1 MNTLSTKYKYFYGE
15 NNAEK
20 MPHKQDNRCFPF
32 VVAVHVNSGQYICK
46 YNNEKLI
53 AATGETLIVPEYI
66 LHHIQMENKGLLS
79 WAHFSAHFGNNDILG
94 NYDAPFII
102 TKEFSVQLRKYIE
115 SINDSD
121 ADCLGTLN
129 RDLNISALFIDI
141 LSNYAMSSFSAD
153 NAWIV
158 NLKKHI
164 TKNITQK
171 FNLSE
176 LAAYCHMSESSF
188 SHKFKNNVG
197 VSPMKYIIC
206 QKINTSLSLLDSGEK
221 LASVSQKL
229 NFSNEYHYSKQFK
242 SVTGMTPSDYR
253 KNKIIP

>member
-1 MNTLSTKYKYFYGE
+1 M
-15 NNAEK
+15 
-20 MPHKQDNRCFPF
+20 R
-32 VVAVHVNSGQYICK
+32 
-46 YNNEKLI
+46 
-53 AATGETLIVPEYI
+53 
-66 LHHIQMENKGLLS
+66 
-79 WAHFSAHFGNNDILG
+79 
-94 NYDAPFII
+94 
-102 TKEFSVQLRKYIE
+102 
-115 SINDSD
+115 
-121 ADCLGTLN
+121 
-129 RDLNISALFIDI
+129 
-141 LSNYAMSSFSAD
+141 SFSAD

-206 QKINTSLSLLDSGEK
+206 QKINASLSLLDSGEK
-221 LASVSQKL
+221 LASVAQKL

>member
-46 YNNEKLI
+46 YNNKKLI

-79 WAHFSAHFGNNDILG
+79 WAHFSAHFGNN
-94 NYDAPFII
+94 
-102 TKEFSVQLRKYIE
+102 
-115 SINDSD
+115 
-121 ADCLGTLN
+121 
-129 RDLNISALFIDI
+129 DI

-206 QKINTSLSLLDSGEK
+206 QKINASLSLLDSGEK
-221 LASVSQKL
+221 LASVAQKL